1 MTSLANLGKL
11 GKALMKGKKL
21 TKRQQSVKRKMDAAD
36 KKYGLGKYEDPT
48 MKAIE
53 KGSAYGVGGVIGAA
67 GFKDLKRKMQ
77 NVERKE
83 IK

>member
-1 MTSLANLGKL
+1 
-11 GKALMKGKKL
+11 MKGLVQLGRALIKAQKP
-21 TKRQQSVKRKMDAAD
+21 TKRQQSTRKKMDALD
-36 KKYGLGKYEDPT
+36 KKYKLGKYEDPT

-53 KGSAYGVGGVIGAA
+53 KGSAYGLGAVIGAA
-67 GFKDLKRKMQ
+67 GLRDLKRKMQ